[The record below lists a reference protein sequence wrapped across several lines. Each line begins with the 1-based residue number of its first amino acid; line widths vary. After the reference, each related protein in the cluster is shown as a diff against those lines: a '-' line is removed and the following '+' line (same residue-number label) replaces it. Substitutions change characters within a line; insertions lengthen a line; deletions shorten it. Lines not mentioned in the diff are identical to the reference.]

1 MSMAE
6 VGFSRVVA
14 LVATFIGLLVV
25 ASLVPTAIDHILNVT
40 TGMASLPMGNITS
53 LITGLLV
60 GFIIA
65 FGVVKV
71 VAEAFGIEIR
81 F

>member
-1 MSMAE
+1 
-6 VGFSRVVA
+6 
-14 LVATFIGLLVV
+14 
-25 ASLVPTAIDHILNVT
+25 
-40 TGMASLPMGNITS
+40 MASLPMGNITS

>member
-1 MSMAE
+1 MAE
-6 VGFSRVVA
+6 VGFSKTVA
-14 LVATFIGLLVV
+14 LVATFVGLLVL
-25 ASLVPTAIDHILNVT
+25 ASLVPTAIEYIINIT
-40 TGMASLPMGNITS
+40 TGMTSLPMGSITS

>member
-1 MSMAE
+1 MAE

-14 LVATFIGLLVV
+14 LVATFIGLLVI
-25 ASLVPTAIDHILNVT
+25 ASLIPTAIAYILNVT
-40 TGMASLPMGNITS
+40 TGMSALPFGNITS

-65 FGVVKV
+65 FGLIKV
-71 VAEAFGIEIR
+71 VADAFGIEVR

>member
-1 MSMAE
+1 MAE
-6 VGFSRVVA
+6 LGFSRLVA
-14 LVATFIGLLVV
+14 LVAAFVGLLVV
-25 ASLVPTAIDHILNVT
+25 ASLVPAAIAHILNVT
-40 TGMASLPMGNITS
+40 TGMAALPMGNITS

-65 FGVVKV
+65 FGVIKV